1 METLDEV
8 ILTFAGC
15 FLQSRKEWC
24 IENCPYLQ
32 NDEQMCRRDVLTDA
46 LHYLREYQRDK
57 QIFAYDVA
65 RRNFELSERNDPLT
79 WQELTQ
85 MKGKP
90 VWDEGKTVKH
100 WTIITGI
107 YYDDLNEGYVLLTY
121 YSERN
126 GAQTIRRKR
135 STMGK
140 TWNAYR
146 KERE

>member
-1 METLDEV
+1 MKTLDEV
-8 ILTFAGC
+8 ISALDGC
-15 FLQSRKEWC
+15 FLKNRKEWC

-32 NDEQMCRRDVLTDA
+32 NDEQMCRRDVLNDA
-46 LHYLREYQRDK
+46 LHYLEEYK
-57 QIFAYDVA
+57 G
-65 RRNFELSERNDPLT
+65 LSEMWNNRLDAEQKNNPLT
-79 WQELTQ
+79 WDELKQ
-85 MKGKP
+85 MIGKP

-146 KERE
+146 KERK